1 MNFKQEH
8 NLGEDNILSLIIKLS
23 IPSTAAMLINALFNV
38 VDTIFVGRLG
48 KNAIAALSIS
58 FPLQLIAIS
67 LAVGTGVGVTSLI
80 SRSLGAG
87 DDEKADHIGGYAM
100 TLALIVSSIFSIAG
114 LLFTDPVLKLF
125 GATPALLPYTREYMI
140 TIFAGSVFIFFPII
154 ANSVMRGEGNTMT
167 PMKVMMISA
176 LTNIVLDPLLIF
188 GIGPFPQMGIQGA
201 ALATIISRSIA
212 AAFAVYY
219 FVSGCSSLHFK
230 WQHFHPS
237 WPLTRDI
244 YKVGGPSAI
253 MQLMGSVLVAVT
265 NNVLKG
271 YGETA
276 IAAMGIYW
284 RLQSLAFMPVFG
296 INQGIMP
303 LAGFN
308 FGAKKFSRLREAAL
322 KGALAATVVMTA
334 VAVLFWMIPGPLM
347 RLFNNDP
354 LLVLMGK
361 NIIRMVSVSYLIIG
375 PEIIFSGIF
384 QAMGK
389 GVPALIVSILRQG
402 IVYIPL
408 VFILP
413 PYLGLWGVW
422 LAGPI
427 SEVVSTVAATIWM
440 EHEFR
445 KFGMSLM
452 KGKRV

>member
-1 MNFKQEH
+1 MKHKQSH
-8 NLGEDNILSLIIKLS
+8 NLGEDKILSLIIKLS

-80 SRSLGAG
+80 SRSLGER
-87 DDEKADHIGGYAM
+87 DVEKADHIGGYAM
-100 TLALIVSSIFSIAG
+100 TLALMVSCIFSIVG

-125 GATPALLPYTREYMI
+125 GATQALLPYTREYMI
-140 TIFAGSVFIFFPII
+140 TIFAGGIFIFFPII
-154 ANSVMRGEGNTMT
+154 ANSVMRGEGNTLT

-201 ALATIISRSIA
+201 ALATIIARAISAVFA
-212 AAFAVYY
+212 AYY
-219 FVSGCSSLHFK
+219 FMCGRSSLHFK
-230 WQHFHPS
+230 WTHFQPS
-237 WPLTRDI
+237 WPLTCDI

-253 MQLMGSVLVAVT
+253 MQLMGSALVAIT

-303 LAGFN
+303 LVGFN
-308 FGAKKFSRLREAAL
+308 FGAKKFLRVREAAL
-322 KGALAATVVMTA
+322 KGALVATVVMTA
-334 VAVLFWMIPGPLM
+334 VGILFWTIPGPLM
-347 RLFNNDP
+347 LLFNNDP
-354 LLVLMGK
+354 LLVLMGEK
-361 NIIRMVSVSYLIIG
+361 IIRMVSAAYLIIA
-375 PEIIFSGIF
+375 PEIIFSGVF

-389 GVPALIVSILRQG
+389 GIPALTVSILRQG
-402 IVYIPL
+402 VVYIPL

-422 LAGPI
+422 LAAPI
-427 SEVVSTVAATIWM
+427 SEVVSTVVATIWM

-445 KFGMSLM
+445 KLGMSLL
-452 KGKRV
+452 KVKDE